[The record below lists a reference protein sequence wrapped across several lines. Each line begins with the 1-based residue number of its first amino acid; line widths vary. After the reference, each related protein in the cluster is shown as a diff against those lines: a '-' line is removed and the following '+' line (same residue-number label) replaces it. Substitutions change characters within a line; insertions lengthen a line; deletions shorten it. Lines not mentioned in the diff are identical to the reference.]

1 MGGMPGGLG
10 AMMSNPAMM
19 QMAQQM
25 MSNPAMMQ
33 QAQQMMSNPAMMQAA
48 MGAMGGGG
56 GGMPSPE
63 EMREAMASL
72 QGEDMWEK
80 EGSNKLNNKP
90 KIHLARWYNT
100 SCCWL
105 WFGLLLLIHHTPD
118 DVWLLA
124 FLVWLCSMI
133 MTDDRPWLCL

>member
-90 KIHLARWYNT
+90 K
-100 SCCWL
+100 SQ
-105 WFGLLLLIHHTPD
+105 
-118 DVWLLA
+118 
-124 FLVWLCSMI
+124 
-133 MTDDRPWLCL
+133 